1 MAGHGDA
8 DSMSE
13 IRAGA
18 VLNYL
23 NLGLRIGVPLVL
35 TPYILA
41 VLGPAEYGLY
51 MLASTLLVRLYLSD
65 LGRTT
70 GTKYLSEYRARGDA
84 AGEARFLGLLAG
96 LYSLAGAL
104 LLALGL
110 AVYPFLGDIFPKFT
124 ESELGLYRVL
134 YLMTLVNAA
143 LMFPGRSLAGI
154 ADSRQKFA
162 VPGLIA
168 LGAGVL
174 NAVGTWLLLEW
185 GWRSVGLVA
194 FNIATGV
201 LALVLNMLY
210 CFVGLK
216 ARLSLRGAWDAT
228 LCRSLFAFSWWMLLN
243 QLINMLNA
251 GTGNYLVA
259 MTLGADAA
267 AVYTCGLQIYANYFL
282 LGGCLAQL
290 FLPRVVGL
298 VVRGAS
304 PAVQTEAMARLGRVQ
319 LAILLPV
326 ALVLLFYGRQFFEL
340 WVGDKLGQQAQLSW
354 LIAIALIVPQT
365 FSLVQALGW
374 QISQARNALR
384 QRVAIMA
391 FNSVLFVVVSYFVC
405 SSWGIAAQA
414 VWAAVS
420 ILLQLVMLNVI
431 HYRALGLSPVR
442 FYARTFAGWYTRCA
456 ILLPAAWGIGALI
469 PPIGWWS
476 LAARIASFALLYALV
491 CRFTRATRR

>member
-1 MAGHGDA
+1 MN
-8 DSMSE
+8 E

-18 VLNYL
+18 VLNYA

-35 TPYILA
+35 TPYILE

-70 GTKYLSEYRARGDA
+70 STKFLSEYRARGD
-84 AGEARFLGLLAG
+84 GEGAARFLGMLAV
-96 LYSLAGAL
+96 LYSLAGAVL
-104 LLALGL
+104 LGL
-110 AVYPFLGDIFPKFT
+110 GLVVYAFLGDIFPKFT
-124 ESELGLYRVL
+124 AAELGTYRVL

-154 ADSRQKFA
+154 ADSQQRYT

-168 LGAGVL
+168 VGASVL
-174 NAVGTWLLLEW
+174 NAVGTWVVLQW

-194 FNIATGV
+194 FNIGTGV
-201 LALVLNMLY
+201 LALVLNMMY
-210 CFVGLK
+210 CFVGLR
-216 ARLSLRGAWDAT
+216 ARLSLRGGWDAA
-228 LCRSLFAFSWWMLLN
+228 LCRGLFAFSWWMLLN

-259 MTLGADAA
+259 ITRGADAA

-304 PAVQTEAMARLGRVQ
+304 PAVQTEAMARVGRVQ
-319 LAILLPV
+319 LQILLPV
-326 ALVLLFYGRQFFEL
+326 AVALVFYGQEFFHL
-340 WVGDKLGQQAQLSW
+340 WVGEKLGAQVELSW
-354 LIAIALIVPQT
+354 LVAVALVVPQT

-374 QISQARNALR
+374 QISQAREALR
-384 QRVAIMA
+384 QRVAITA
-391 FNSVLFVVVSYFVC
+391 FNSALFVGVSYFVC
-405 SSWGIAAQA
+405 LWWGIGAQA
-414 VWAAVS
+414 VWAACS
-420 ILLQLVMLNVI
+420 IVIQLLMLNLI
-431 HYRALGLSPVR
+431 HYRGLGLRPGR
-442 FYARTFAGWYTRCA
+442 FYARVFAGWYVWGP
-456 ILLPAAWGIGALI
+456 LLGCCAWGIGQLV
-469 PPIGWWS
+469 PGDGWWS
-476 LAARIASFALLYALV
+476 LAAKLACLALVYAALL
-491 CRFTRATRR
+491 RTRVMKDKY

>member
-1 MAGHGDA
+1 MN
-8 DSMSE
+8 E

-18 VLNYL
+18 ILNYI
-23 NLGLRIGVPLVL
+23 NLGLRISVPLVL
-35 TPYILA
+35 TPYILE

-70 GTKYLSEYRARGDA
+70 STKYLSEYRARGDA
-84 AGEARFLGLLAG
+84 EGESRFLGMLTV
-96 LYSLAGAL
+96 LYSAAGAL
-104 LLALGL
+104 LLAVGLG
-110 AVYPFLGDIFPKFT
+110 VYPFLGDIFPKFT
-124 ESELGLYRVL
+124 AGELATYRVL

-143 LMFPGRSLAGI
+143 IMFPARSLAGI
-154 ADSRQKFA
+154 ADSRQRYT

-168 LGAGVL
+168 VGASVV
-174 NAVGTWLLLEW
+174 NAVGTWLVLQW
-185 GWRSVGLVA
+185 GCRSVGLVA
-194 FNIATGV
+194 FNIGTGV
-201 LALVLNMLY
+201 LALVLNMMY
-210 CFVGLK
+210 CFVGLR
-216 ARLSLRGAWDAT
+216 ARLNLRGGWDGA

-259 MTLGADAA
+259 ITLGTDAA

-319 LAILLPV
+319 LLILLPV
-326 ALVLLFYGRQFFEL
+326 AVVLLFYGQQFFEL
-340 WVGDKLGQQAQLSW
+340 WVGHKLGAQAQLSW
-354 LIAIALIVPQT
+354 LIAVALVVPQT

-384 QRVAIMA
+384 QRVAITA
-391 FNSVLFVVVSYFVC
+391 FNSALFIVVSYFVC
-405 SSWGIAAQA
+405 QWWGIAAQA
-414 VWAAVS
+414 LWAAIS
-420 ILLQLVMLNVI
+420 ITIQLLMLNLI
-431 HYRALGLSPVR
+431 HYRGLGLSPLR
-442 FYARTFAGWYTRCA
+442 FYARTFAGWYVWA
-456 ILLPAAWGIGALI
+456 PALALCAWGIGELV
-469 PPIGWWS
+469 PGTGWWS
-476 LAARIASFALLYALV
+476 LAGKCAAFAAVYIALLRSKV
-491 CRFTRATRR
+491 KVGF

>member
-1 MAGHGDA
+1 MN
-8 DSMSE
+8 E

-18 VLNYL
+18 ILNYI

-35 TPYILA
+35 TPYILDA
-41 VLGPAEYGLY
+41 LGPAEYGLY

-70 GTKYLSEYRARGDA
+70 STKYLSEYRARGDA
-84 AGEARFLGLLAG
+84 GGEARFLGMLTV
-96 LYSLAGAL
+96 LYSAAGAL
-104 LLALGL
+104 LLGLGL
-110 AVYPFLGDIFPKFT
+110 GVYPFLGEIFPKFT
-124 ESELGLYRVL
+124 AGELSTYRVL

-143 LMFPGRSLAGI
+143 IMFPARSLAGI
-154 ADSRQKFA
+154 ADSRQRYT

-168 LGAGVL
+168 VGASVV
-174 NAVGTWLLLEW
+174 NAVGTWLVLQW

-194 FNIATGV
+194 FNIGTGV
-201 LALVLNMLY
+201 LALVLNMIY
-210 CFVGLK
+210 CFVGLR
-216 ARLSLRGAWDAT
+216 ARLNLRGGWDGS
-228 LCRSLFAFSWWMLLN
+228 LCRSLFAFSWWLLLN

-259 MTLGADAA
+259 ITLGADAA

-319 LAILLPV
+319 LLILLPV
-326 ALVLLFYGRQFFEL
+326 AVVLLFYGQQFFEL
-340 WVGDKLGQQAQLSW
+340 WVGHKLGEQARLSW
-354 LIAIALIVPQT
+354 LIAVALVVPQT

-384 QRVAIMA
+384 QRVAITA
-391 FNSVLFVVVSYFVC
+391 FNSALFIVVSYFVC
-405 SSWGIAAQA
+405 LWWGIAAQA
-414 VWAAVS
+414 LWAAIS
-420 ILLQLVMLNVI
+420 ITIQLLMLNLI
-431 HYRALGLSPVR
+431 HYRGLGLSPRR
-442 FYARTFAGWYTRCA
+442 FYARTFAGWYVWA
-456 ILLPAAWGIGALI
+456 PALALCAWGIGELI
-469 PPIGWWS
+469 PGCGWWS
-476 LAARIASFALLYALV
+476 LAGKCAAFAAVYIALLRSKV
-491 CRFTRATRR
+491 KVGF

>member
-1 MAGHGDA
+1 M
-8 DSMSE
+8 MSE

-18 VLNYL
+18 VLNYV

-35 TPYILA
+35 TPYVLE

-70 GTKYLSEYRARGDA
+70 STKFLSEYRTRGDA
-84 AGEARFLGLLAG
+84 AGEAHFLGMLAA
-96 LYSLAGAL
+96 LYSLAGAV
-104 LLALGL
+104 LLAIGLG
-110 AVYPFLGDIFPKFT
+110 VYPFLGAIFPEFT
-124 ESELGLYRVL
+124 VEELGIYRVL

-143 LMFPGRSLAGI
+143 IMFPARSLTGI
-154 ADSRQKFA
+154 ADSQQKYV
-162 VPGLIA
+162 VPGVIA
-168 LGAGVL
+168 VGVSVL
-174 NAVGTWLLLEW
+174 NAVGTWLVLGW

-194 FNIATGV
+194 FNIGTGV
-201 LALVLNMLY
+201 LALVLNMVY
-210 CFVGLK
+210 CFVCLR
-216 ARLSLRGAWDAT
+216 ARLSWQGWDAG
-228 LCRSLFAFSWWMLLN
+228 LCRGLFAFSWWMLLN

-267 AVYTCGLQIYANYFL
+267 TVYTCGLQIYANYFL

-319 LAILLPV
+319 LFILLPV
-326 ALVLLFYGRQFFEL
+326 ALALIFYGQQFFDL
-340 WVGDKLGQQAQLSW
+340 WVGHKLGERAQLSW
-354 LIAIALIVPQT
+354 LIAVALVVPQT

-374 QISQARNALR
+374 QISQAREALR
-384 QRVAIMA
+384 QRVAITA
-391 FNSVLFVVVSYFVC
+391 FNSMLFIVVSYVVC
-405 SSWGIAAQA
+405 RWWGIAAQA

-420 ILLQLVMLNVI
+420 ITIQLLMLNLI
-431 HYRALGLSPVR
+431 HYRSLGLSPLR
-442 FYARTFAGWYTRCA
+442 FYARTFAGWYRWVPALALCA
-456 ILLPAAWGIGALI
+456 WAAQQFVPGA
-469 PPIGWWS
+469 GWWS
-476 LAARIASFALLYALV
+476 LLARLAVLTLCSVYLV
-491 CRFTRATRR
+491 LRNTKAEFRRAK

>member
-1 MAGHGDA
+1 MN
-8 DSMSE
+8 E

-18 VLNYL
+18 ILNYI

-35 TPYILA
+35 TPYILE

-70 GTKYLSEYRARGDA
+70 STKYLSEYRARGDA
-84 AGEARFLGLLAG
+84 EGESRFLGMLTV
-96 LYSLAGAL
+96 LYSAAGAL
-104 LLALGL
+104 LLAVGLG
-110 AVYPFLGDIFPKFT
+110 VYPFLGDIFPKFT
-124 ESELGLYRVL
+124 EGELVTYRVL

-143 LMFPGRSLAGI
+143 IMFPARSLAGI
-154 ADSRQKFA
+154 ADSRQRYT

-168 LGAGVL
+168 VGASVV
-174 NAVGTWLLLEW
+174 NAVGTWLVLQW

-194 FNIATGV
+194 FNIGTGV
-201 LALVLNMLY
+201 LALGLNMMY
-210 CFVGLK
+210 CFVGLS
-216 ARLSLRGAWDAT
+216 ARLNLRGGWDGA
-228 LCRSLFAFSWWMLLN
+228 LCRSLFAFSWWLLLN

-259 MTLGADAA
+259 ITLGADAA

-319 LAILLPV
+319 LLILLPV
-326 ALVLLFYGRQFFEL
+326 AVVLLFYGQQFFEL
-340 WVGDKLGQQAQLSW
+340 WVGHKLGTQAQLSW
-354 LIAIALIVPQT
+354 LIAVALVVPQT

-384 QRVAIMA
+384 QRVAITA
-391 FNSVLFVVVSYFVC
+391 FNSALFIVVSYFVC
-405 SSWGIAAQA
+405 QWWGIAAQA
-414 VWAAVS
+414 LWAAIS
-420 ILLQLVMLNVI
+420 ITIQLLMLNLI
-431 HYRALGLSPVR
+431 HYRGLGLSPLR
-442 FYARTFAGWYTRCA
+442 FYARTFAGWYVWA
-456 ILLPAAWGIGALI
+456 PALTVCAWGIGELV
-469 PPIGWWS
+469 PGTGWWS
-476 LAARIASFALLYALV
+476 LAGKCAAFAAVYIALLRSKV
-491 CRFTRATRR
+491 KVGF

>member
-1 MAGHGDA
+1 MN
-8 DSMSE
+8 E

-18 VLNYL
+18 ILNYI

-35 TPYILA
+35 TPYILE

-70 GTKYLSEYRARGDA
+70 STKYLSEYRARGDA
-84 AGEARFLGLLAG
+84 GGEARFLGMLTV
-96 LYSLAGAL
+96 LYSAAGAL
-104 LLALGL
+104 LLGLGL
-110 AVYPFLGDIFPKFT
+110 GVYPFLGEIFPKFT
-124 ESELGLYRVL
+124 AGELSTYRVL

-143 LMFPGRSLAGI
+143 IMFPARSLAGI
-154 ADSRQKFA
+154 ADSRQRYA

-168 LGAGVL
+168 VGASVV
-174 NAVGTWLLLEW
+174 NAVGTWLVLQW

-194 FNIATGV
+194 FNIGTGV
-201 LALVLNMLY
+201 LALVLNMIY
-210 CFVGLK
+210 CFAGLR
-216 ARLSLRGAWDAT
+216 AQLNLRGGWDGA

-259 MTLGADAA
+259 VTLGADAA

-319 LAILLPV
+319 LLILLPV
-326 ALVLLFYGRQFFEL
+326 AVVLLFYGQQFFEL
-340 WVGDKLGQQAQLSW
+340 WVGHKLGEQARLSW
-354 LIAIALIVPQT
+354 LIAVALVVPQT

-384 QRVAIMA
+384 QRVAITA
-391 FNSVLFVVVSYFVC
+391 FNSALFIVVSYFVC
-405 SSWGIAAQA
+405 LWWGIAAQA
-414 VWAAVS
+414 IWAAIS
-420 ILLQLVMLNVI
+420 ITIQLLMLNLI
-431 HYRALGLSPVR
+431 HYRGLGLSPRR
-442 FYARTFAGWYTRCA
+442 FYARTFAGWY
-456 ILLPAAWGIGALI
+456 IWGPALALCAWGIAELI
-469 PPIGWWS
+469 PGYGWLS
-476 LAARIASFALLYALV
+476 LVARCSLFAGVYMLLLRNRTKV
-491 CRFTRATRR
+491 GL